1 MIIHRKGVSKEDRMN
16 LPDVIDGV
24 ERVTCMKIL
33 GVYFDNA
40 LSFKNQLERV
50 LRGAASSMYAIKI
63 LRSKGLSGPP
73 LWDVTTQT
81 AVSKMLY
88 ASSAWWGYMD
98 DTSRKRLNAIITRL
112 VRLSCLSPKHKT
124 FDSLCDTADQQLFDN
139 ILKNKHHVLHHLLPK
154 AKDHHYDLR
163 PRRHDRNLPRLTN
176 YHQTN
181 SFLNRMLYK
190 DSY

>member
-1 MIIHRKGVSKEDRMN
+1 LITSSAYSDTVPEKIKHIAQWAKSNNLKLNQSKTREMIIHRKGVSKEDRMN

-139 ILKNKHHVLHHLLPK
+139 I
-154 AKDHHYDLR
+154 
-163 PRRHDRNLPRLTN
+163 
-176 YHQTN
+176 
-181 SFLNRMLYK
+181 
-190 DSY
+190 